1 MCLVY
6 GLNTEKREHL
16 LKKTSGSDKVTIKNI
31 AKVSSTPRQMSEID
45 PLARIFN
52 KSELLTILAD
62 RYSIKVSINHES

>member
-1 MCLVY
+1 M
-6 GLNTEKREHL
+6 
-16 LKKTSGSDKVTIKNI
+16 KKTSGSDKVTIKNI